1 MNGNGEREKRK
12 RQIGMA
18 QETLTTRGMIYA
30 SLFGALTAMGALISI
45 PLQPVPVTL
54 QTMFMYLAG
63 SLLGGS
69 LGALSQVI
77 YVILGAIG
85 LPVFSGGKAGLG
97 VFLGPTGGYLVGFVA
112 AAFVTGKI
120 VRSRPDAGLVWLVFA
135 MLAGTA
141 VVYALGVL
149 QLVLVGKL
157 SLEKASA
164 VGVLP
169 FLPGDALKIAAASVI
184 TLKVRDRI
192 RI

>member
-1 MNGNGEREKRK
+1 MSGT
-12 RQIGMA
+12 A
-18 QETLTTRGMIYA
+18 LTTRGMIYA

-54 QTMFMYLAG
+54 QTMFLYLAG

-77 YVILGAIG
+77 YIILGAIG

-97 VFLGPTGGYLVGFVA
+97 VFLGPTGGYLVGFIA
-112 AAFVTGKI
+112 GAFVTGKI
-120 VRSRPDAGLVWLVFA
+120 VRWRRDPGLVWVVSA

-157 SLEKASA
+157 SVEKAAA

-192 RI
+192 QI